1 LGKRRAVKRR
11 TRREGVAL
19 PLAEVY
25 TECAKNIVQFHHF
38 LSKSGGCRALRR
50 GLWPRIPQYRSGTCT
65 GAQIHT
71 YAGTKFQGL
80 KKPLQMINRHDL
92 VRWKN

>member
-1 LGKRRAVKRR
+1 
-11 TRREGVAL
+11 VAT
-19 PLAEVY
+19 V
-25 TECAKNIVQFHHF
+25 
-38 LSKSGGCRALRR
+38 
-50 GLWPRIPQYRSGTCT
+50 PQYRSGTCT

-71 YAGTKFQGL
+71 CAGTEFQGL